1 MKVVLDTNVLL
12 AGVATQGI
20 CEGVVT
26 ECLQH
31 HELITSA
38 PIFAEFSRHLLG
50 KFKMPPGVTRE
61 IIAFIRAQS
70 LIVVPAQIPP
80 EACRDPADLMVLG
93 TAIVGAAQYIVT
105 GDKNLLVLQRYQDV
119 AIITPREFYQLTHQ
133 DKVPE
138 R

>member
-12 AGVATQGI
+12 AGIATRGI

-31 HELITSA
+31 HDLITSA
-38 PIFAEFSRHLLG
+38 PILAEFSRHLLG
-50 KFKMPPGVTRE
+50 KFKVPPGAARE
-61 IIAFIRAQS
+61 IIAFIRGQS
-70 LIVVPAQIPP
+70 LIVVPVEIPP
-80 EACRDPADLMVLG
+80 EACRDSADLMVLG

-105 GDKNLLVLQRYQDV
+105 GDKDLLVLQRYQDV
-119 AIITPREFYQLTHQ
+119 AIITPREFYQLTRE
-133 DKVPE
+133 DEGPE

>member
-50 KFKMPPGVTRE
+50 KFKMPSGVTRE

-133 DKVPE
+133 DKGPE